1 MATKI
6 VTQRC
11 QEEQMEQMS
20 HSMQM
25 SSQIKKRKFKSSD
38 EEASLSEFYPII
50 PGDVMSVKEILTEPK
65 FPRHRTWEALRETL
79 SSDELH
85 QRDQW
90 TLFGNEAEKLEIGV
104 IRNQRVV
111 RERVDRLALRWEAE
125 RKASLHMKFIEDLSM
140 KAPDFPVPLRP
151 HAVWAGMDVKLSCLI
166 QGCPV
171 PSITWYK
178 DDVPLRGSLPW
189 NYKLTQKCG
198 LDILEI
204 RRCSAEDA
212 GEYKVIARSSLGEA
226 TSSARLIV
234 NSHEGAEAKL
244 KRSWTPISVPEPDAQ
259 LASTFP
265 PTFVKEGDN
274 LVLQCSFTTALLPF
288 QQDVTWYRDGLVL
301 RQSSRVELQTGL
313 RSASLTLKRV
323 HKEHEGLYSVR
334 LRTWDGTVEH
344 SAYVYVK
351 DGPAVVVGAPGSPL
365 QVKCSD
371 VSRDYVFLSW
381 IPPSAD
387 GAAAVQG
394 YFIERCDIGVGKWER
409 CNDVIQRECHYPIM
423 GLKENTMY
431 QFRVCAVNQAG
442 VGRPSKSTEPI
453 LTSDPL
459 EPSRTTVVKV
469 ERGREIVITKDQLE
483 GQIRV
488 PFPPTDVR
496 VCELSDTYA
505 VLSWTEPD
513 PRGREPLTYSVERS
527 LTGKESWHLAS
538 MDMTVLSTRFVAFDQ
553 QKGKSY
559 TYRVRSVNKYGI
571 SEPSLPSEPISVG
584 QPLGVPAPPHGVLSI
599 RDTNSSLLLQ
609 WKEPKITEGIVGYYL
624 YCSEVGSGQWKTINN
639 KPMTKTRFTVDG
651 LKTNKEYVFRVK
663 SVGLAGNS
671 IYSEESPAIRVK
683 SAICVPSRPSAIAL
697 LHCTGAEMLIGW
709 RAPANHGGDPVRGY
723 YLDQREKSQSSW
735 REISVKPT
743 KERVYEVT
751 GLQEG
756 SFYQFRVF
764 AANIV
769 GLGEASE
776 ASELFLCERWTM
788 PEPGCPYDLEF
799 REVRRN
805 SLVLLWAEPLYKG
818 QSEISGYVVEISEGA
833 ESEDWTPVT
842 SEPVTET
849 HLKVSGLQAGQTYR
863 LRVSAVNAA
872 GVGMSSVASEPVEAQ
887 TKAGTKEI
895 EIGVDNDGFIFL
907 GFEAP
912 DSSDKDVFEWSQNY
926 GKAIDAGRARLENK
940 NNRSVL
946 TFTDASEQDLGL
958 YTVELSANPA
968 VSSSFTFTAEDLER
982 LTELSWHVRN
992 PLIALKSEGWQV
1004 DVSEQGSVRLW
1015 LQTEALSSAAVLRL
1029 ILNDCEISS
1038 TPTRKINF
1046 DKAQGLVEIL
1056 FDQISRDDEG
1066 SYTAQ
1071 LKDGR
1076 AKNQF
1081 TLVFVDK
1088 KFRDT
1093 LAKSQANRHNWKRKS
1108 GPHFQEFV
1116 SWTVTSDCEMIM
1128 KCKVTNVSKDTRVK
1142 WFKDGVELL
1151 HAVYEPTG
1159 VSTFTVPQ
1167 VTRKEL
1173 GVYRAV
1179 VSDSR
1184 GEDESVLELIDD
1196 EFERLLQQ
1204 LNKQCALSAGPVG
1217 IQCTAQGFKLYCSLK
1232 YYLSC
1237 MKTSW
1242 FFKDKRIDLEERSK
1256 PGSSMQKVWI
1266 EILGPTEKDK
1276 GKYTLEMFDGQ
1287 ETHKR
1292 SLDLSGQAFADALL
1306 EHQRLK
1312 QVEFA
1317 EKNRARVTKGLPD
1330 VVAIMENKSLCL
1342 TCFAEG
1348 DPAPEMFWLKN
1359 DREVT
1364 STGQYNIKNEN
1375 KSSTLTINHVTMED
1389 SGNYSIFV
1397 RNKHGSQTVLVTVSV
1412 YKRGD
1417 KPRAD
1422 AVQM

>member
-1 MATKI
+1 
-6 VTQRC
+6 
-11 QEEQMEQMS
+11 
-20 HSMQM
+20 
-25 SSQIKKRKFKSSD
+25 
-38 EEASLSEFYPII
+38 
-50 PGDVMSVKEILTEPK
+50 
-65 FPRHRTWEALRETL
+65 EALRETL

-198 LDILEI
+198 LDVLEI

-288 QQDVTWYRDGLVL
+288 QQDVTWYRD
-301 RQSSRVELQTGL
+301 
-313 RSASLTLKRV
+313 
-323 HKEHEGLYSVR
+323 
-334 LRTWDGTVEH
+334 
-344 SAYVYVK
+344 

-483 GQIRV
+483 
-488 PFPPTDVR
+488 
-496 VCELSDTYA
+496 
-505 VLSWTEPD
+505 
-513 PRGREPLTYSVERS
+513 
-527 LTGKESWHLAS
+527 
-538 MDMTVLSTRFVAFDQ
+538 
-553 QKGKSY
+553 
-559 TYRVRSVNKYGI
+559 
-571 SEPSLPSEPISVG
+571 
-584 QPLGVPAPPHGVLSI
+584 
-599 RDTNSSLLLQ
+599 
-609 WKEPKITEGIVGYYL
+609 
-624 YCSEVGSGQWKTINN
+624 
-639 KPMTKTRFTVDG
+639 VDG

-671 IYSEESPAIRVK
+671 IYSEESPAIQVK

-849 HLKVSGLQAGQTYR
+849 HLKV
-863 LRVSAVNAA
+863 
-872 GVGMSSVASEPVEAQ
+872 P
-887 TKAGTKEI
+887 
-895 EIGVDNDGFIFL
+895 
-907 GFEAP
+907 
-912 DSSDKDVFEWSQNY
+912 
-926 GKAIDAGRARLENK
+926 
-940 NNRSVL
+940 L
-946 TFTDASEQDLGL
+946 TSL
-958 YTVELSANPA
+958 
-968 VSSSFTFTAEDLER
+968 
-982 LTELSWHVRN
+982 
-992 PLIALKSEGWQV
+992 LIA
-1004 DVSEQGSVRLW
+1004 
-1015 LQTEALSSAAVLRL
+1015 
-1029 ILNDCEISS
+1029 
-1038 TPTRKINF
+1038 
-1046 DKAQGLVEIL
+1046 
-1056 FDQISRDDEG
+1056 
-1066 SYTAQ
+1066 
-1071 LKDGR
+1071 
-1076 AKNQF
+1076 
-1081 TLVFVDK
+1081 
-1088 KFRDT
+1088 KFR
-1093 LAKSQANRHNWKRKS
+1093 
-1108 GPHFQEFV
+1108 
-1116 SWTVTSDCEMIM
+1116 I
-1128 KCKVTNVSKDTRVK
+1128 
-1142 WFKDGVELL
+1142 
-1151 HAVYEPTG
+1151 
-1159 VSTFTVPQ
+1159 
-1167 VTRKEL
+1167 
-1173 GVYRAV
+1173 
-1179 VSDSR
+1179 
-1184 GEDESVLELIDD
+1184 
-1196 EFERLLQQ
+1196 
-1204 LNKQCALSAGPVG
+1204 
-1217 IQCTAQGFKLYCSLK
+1217 
-1232 YYLSC
+1232 
-1237 MKTSW
+1237 
-1242 FFKDKRIDLEERSK
+1242 
-1256 PGSSMQKVWI
+1256 
-1266 EILGPTEKDK
+1266 
-1276 GKYTLEMFDGQ
+1276 
-1287 ETHKR
+1287 
-1292 SLDLSGQAFADALL
+1292 
-1306 EHQRLK
+1306 
-1312 QVEFA
+1312 
-1317 EKNRARVTKGLPD
+1317 
-1330 VVAIMENKSLCL
+1330 
-1342 TCFAEG
+1342 
-1348 DPAPEMFWLKN
+1348 
-1359 DREVT
+1359 
-1364 STGQYNIKNEN
+1364 
-1375 KSSTLTINHVTMED
+1375 
-1389 SGNYSIFV
+1389 
-1397 RNKHGSQTVLVTVSV
+1397 
-1412 YKRGD
+1412 
-1417 KPRAD
+1417 
-1422 AVQM
+1422 